1 VAILRIPGV
10 TSHLSGGL
18 TSTRN
23 VERIQSKAVF
33 SLGAETT
40 GYRNPTWVERAVT
53 GASYSSLERN
63 RIFERLAKGEYR
75 VAAGLARQE
84 PNLTYVVRRLEELGG
99 DVEGL
104 LSWPLWELLDGRLDP
119 WDLEKM
125 SDEVEA
131 FSYYCVP
138 APPHPDVFDNSTL
151 FRRIISVRI

>member
-1 VAILRIPGV
+1 MHLAFRRIPAEDDNKPVAILRIPGV
-10 TSHLSGGL
+10 TSHWSGGL

-40 GYRNPTWVERAVT
+40 RYSNPTWMERAVT

-75 VAAGLARQE
+75 VVAGLARQE

-99 DVEGL
+99 D
-104 LSWPLWELLDGRLDP
+104 
-119 WDLEKM
+119 
-125 SDEVEA
+125 
-131 FSYYCVP
+131 
-138 APPHPDVFDNSTL
+138 
-151 FRRIISVRI
+151 